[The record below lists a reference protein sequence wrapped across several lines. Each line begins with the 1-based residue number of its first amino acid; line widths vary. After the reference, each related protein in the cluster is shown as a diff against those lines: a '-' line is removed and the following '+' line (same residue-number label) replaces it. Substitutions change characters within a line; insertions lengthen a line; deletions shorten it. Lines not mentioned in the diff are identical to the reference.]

1 MNYRII
7 LVFAFFLFVVSCSDK
22 GVKYHLGYRLEPGSV
37 YEVYSKTVNKSNQE
51 IFGQKVNVE
60 SKQEIYGEWHVES
73 MSKDSI
79 YDIQIMYTRYINE
92 SNANDTI
99 IRIDSNDDY
108 EGIDFTDQ
116 PAMYLVGKEMLMKL
130 SKTGQIVSFKGM
142 NDIMDII
149 FDESLRAN
157 PLMKEVISQFTD
169 EGFKNSLSQYSIFP
183 EKPVSIGDKW
193 KSTFDMN
200 IFIQFTT
207 TNEFTLLSV
216 DGDKAKISLIGN
228 ITTAKSKGNG
238 LMNMIGSMMNVKG
251 TMIGTYDI
259 DLKTGQILDAKIET
273 TMDSSIELMGM
284 KMPMQ
289 MTSESYI
296 NMKRKD

>member
-1 MNYRII
+1 
-7 LVFAFFLFVVSCSDK
+7 
-22 GVKYHLGYRLEPGSV
+22 
-37 YEVYSKTVNKSNQE
+37 
-51 IFGQKVNVE
+51 
-60 SKQEIYGEWHVES
+60 

-79 YDIQIMYTRYINE
+79 YDIVIKYSRYINE

-99 IRIDSNDDY
+99 IRSDSNDDY
-108 EGIDFTDQ
+108 ENVEFTDQ
-116 PAMYLVGKEMLMKL
+116 PAMYLVGKEMLMQR
-130 SKTGQIVSFKGM
+130 SKIGQIVSFKGM
-142 NDIMDII
+142 NEIMEMI
-149 FDESLRAN
+149 FDESFRAN
-157 PLMKEVISQFTD
+157 PMMKEVMSQFTD

-207 TNEFTLLSV
+207 TNEFTLMSV
-216 DGDKAKISLIGN
+216 DGDKAKISLNGN
-228 ITTAKSKGNG
+228 ITTAKPKGNG
-238 LMNMIGSMMNVKG
+238 LMNMIGSMMNLKG
-251 TMIGTYDI
+251 TMTGIYDI

-273 TMDSSIELMGM
+273 TMDSSIEMMGM

-296 NMKRKD
+296 NMKSKD